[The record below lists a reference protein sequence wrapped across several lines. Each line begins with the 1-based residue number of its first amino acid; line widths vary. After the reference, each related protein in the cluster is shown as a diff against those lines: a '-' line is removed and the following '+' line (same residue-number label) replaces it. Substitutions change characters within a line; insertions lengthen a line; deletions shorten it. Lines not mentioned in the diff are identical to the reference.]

1 MPGASAALIDD
12 REIRRVKKQQME
24 GFPADAAMKE
34 AAKAHAVK
42 PCLCFLRAALVQLH
56 AIGIA
61 VIALRQLSKRLAAAA
76 AGIQQ
81 VRGHAF
87 RKSDPPQKKS
97 DIIRV
102 CWVIAQLNVV
112 HQPTYHRSIGLL
124 SHRKG

>member
-12 REIRRVKKQQME
+12 REIRRVEKQQME
-24 GFPADAAMKE
+24 SFAADAAMKE
-34 AAKAHAVK
+34 AAEAHAVK
-42 PCLCFLRAALVQLH
+42 PCLCFFRAALVQLH

>member
-34 AAKAHAVK
+34 AAEAHAVK

-87 RKSDPPQKKS
+87 WKSDPPQKKI

>member
-34 AAKAHAVK
+34 AAEAHAVK

>member
-24 GFPADAAMKE
+24 SFAADAAMKE

-42 PCLCFLRAALVQLH
+42 PCLRFLRAALVQFH

-61 VIALRQLSKRLAAAA
+61 VIALRQLSKCLAAAA
-76 AGIQQ
+76 AGVQQ
-81 VRGHAF
+81 VRGHTL
-87 RKSDPPQKKS
+87 RKFDPPQKKI

-124 SHRKG
+124 PYRKG

>member
-1 MPGASAALIDD
+1 
-12 REIRRVKKQQME
+12 ME
-24 GFPADAAMKE
+24 SFAADAAMKE
-34 AAKAHAVK
+34 AAEAHAVK
-42 PCLCFLRAALVQLH
+42 PCLRFLRAALVQFH

-76 AGIQQ
+76 AGVQQ

-87 RKSDPPQKKS
+87 RKSDPPQKKI

>member
-12 REIRRVKKQQME
+12 REIRRVKKQQMKS
-24 GFPADAAMKE
+24 FAADAAMKK

-42 PCLCFLRAALVQLH
+42 SCLRLLRAALVQFH

-61 VIALRQLSKRLAAAA
+61 VIALSQLSKCLAAAA

-81 VRGHAF
+81 VRGYTL
-87 RKSDPPQKKS
+87 RKSDPPQKNI

-124 SHRKG
+124 PYRKG